1 MKTKKHTLNH
11 REETNKYQRKVGRMG
26 NQGMGIVEVTSDQ
39 YQALYSGVE
48 SLCGKPET
56 ISYYVYK

>member
-1 MKTKKHTLNH
+1 
-11 REETNKYQRKVGRMG
+11 MG

-39 YQALYSGVE
+39 NQALDSRVE

-56 ISYYVYK
+56 ISYYVYKQDFKYNFKIIIGSIEETWAHKR